1 MNFLQVIVN
10 SLPQMAIYSLATI
23 GIVLIFRTTGTT
35 NFAQGLIATFGTFM
49 TTQMALYAG
58 LPLWLGLIIGMAVAF
73 LLGIFMDVVLIRN
86 ARKINASGK
95 QMITMGMLLILSYV
109 IPVIFKNISSNGNL
123 GEVFESGPL
132 SFNLFGISLTI
143 ARNYVYVIILAILLL
158 AVVFIC
164 LKFTKWGLGV
174 RATASNEVVSQMLG
188 INTKVITAFSWAIS
202 GALATIAGVFQAGGV
217 ALNVTV
223 MSNVQVFGFLACVL
237 GGFNSFFAPII
248 GTIIIPLLYNIFGS
262 LPIKNA
268 GMWQTAMTFVVVM
281 ILILIFPNGLLGKK
295 TIKKV

>member
-10 SLPQMAIYSLATI
+10 SLPQMAVYSLATI

-35 NFAQGLIATFGTFM
+35 NFAQGLIATLGAYTATYM
-49 TTQMALYAG
+49 SIYMG
-58 LPLWLGLIIGMAVAF
+58 LPLWAGLIIGMLVAF

-109 IPVIFKNISSNGNL
+109 IPEVFKKITVSGNL
-123 GEVFESGPL
+123 GEVFEPGPL
-132 SFNLFGISLTI
+132 SFELFGVSLTMP
-143 ARNYVYVIILAILLL
+143 RNSIYVIILAILLL

-188 INTKVITAFSWAIS
+188 INTRIITAFSWAIS
-202 GALATIAGVFQAGGV
+202 GALATIASVFQAGGV
-217 ALNVTV
+217 ALNVTI

-237 GGFNSFFAPII
+237 GRFNSFFAPII
-248 GTIIIPLLYNIFGS
+248 GTLLIPLMYNIFGS

-268 GMWQTAMTFVVVM
+268 GMWQTTFTFVIVM
-281 ILILIFPNGLLGKK
+281 VLILIFPNGLLGKK

>member
-1 MNFLQVIVN
+1 
-10 SLPQMAIYSLATI
+10 MAIYSLATI

-35 NFAQGLIATFGTFM
+35 NFAQGLIATLGTFM

-73 LLGIFMDVVLIRN
+73 LMGIFMDVVLIRN

-109 IPVIFKNISSNGNL
+109 IPVIFKNITSNGNL

-132 SFNLFGISLTI
+132 TFKLFGVTLTI

-202 GALATIAGVFQAGGV
+202 GALATIAGV
-217 ALNVTV
+217 
-223 MSNVQVFGFLACVL
+223 L

-268 GMWQTAMTFVVVM
+268 GMWQTAMTFIVVM
-281 ILILIFPNGLLGKK
+281 ILILIFPNGILGKK

>member
-1 MNFLQVIVN
+1 M
-10 SLPQMAIYSLATI
+10 
-23 GIVLIFRTTGTT
+23 
-35 NFAQGLIATFGTFM
+35 GTFM

-73 LLGIFMDVVLIRN
+73 LMGIFMDVVLIRN

-109 IPVIFKNISSNGNL
+109 IPVIFKNITSNGNL

-132 SFNLFGISLTI
+132 TFKLFGVTLTI

-217 ALNVTV
+217 ALNVTI

-268 GMWQTAMTFVVVM
+268 GMWQTAMTFIVVM
-281 ILILIFPNGLLGKK
+281 ILILIFPNGILGKK

>member
-1 MNFLQVIVN
+1 M
-10 SLPQMAIYSLATI
+10 
-23 GIVLIFRTTGTT
+23 
-35 NFAQGLIATFGTFM
+35 FGVT
-49 TTQMALYAG
+49 
-58 LPLWLGLIIGMAVAF
+58 
-73 LLGIFMDVVLIRN
+73 
-86 ARKINASGK
+86 
-95 QMITMGMLLILSYV
+95 
-109 IPVIFKNISSNGNL
+109 
-123 GEVFESGPL
+123 
-132 SFNLFGISLTI
+132 LTI

-217 ALNVTV
+217 ALNVTI

-262 LPIKNA
+262 LPIQNA
-268 GMWQTAMTFVVVM
+268 GMWQTAMTFIVVM
-281 ILILIFPNGLLGKK
+281 ILILVFPNGILGKK